1 MEQPAHEDQQEDLGP
16 PQPPIRVPLSPPED
30 CIKVTEDGGVLKH
43 IMTEGS
49 GEAPMLHARCLGE
62 WFTKL

>member
-1 MEQPAHEDQQEDLGP
+1 MEQPAHEQEGDVGP
-16 PQPPIRVPLSPPED
+16 PEPPITVPLTPPED

-49 GEAPMLHARCLGE
+49 GESPMLHARCLGE
-62 WFTKL
+62 EI